1 MKKFLKKMIDMYV
14 YNFKLAYGP
23 LIEIGVNPWL

>member
-14 YNFKLAYGP
+14 YNFKLVYGP